1 MIGQKMFGQEMTG
14 QKTISSWRKQRTR
27 RNAGHRRAPGGEL
40 NGGNTSTLEEA
51 LIQFAG

>member
-14 QKTISSWRKQRTR
+14 RKTISSWRKQRDR
-27 RNAGHRRAPGGEL
+27 CHAGHRSAPGGEL
-40 NGGNTSTLEEA
+40 NGGNASTLKEA